1 MKKFVSILTVVLL
14 FSSALFLNGC
24 DSNNKTQ
31 SVKSTDKTTD
41 KAQTSASKKGSVS
54 ELKSYLLEPVKG
66 ENPLYGTWKIKG
78 VDVVSF
84 IFRNDNLA
92 QMVMGTEADFASLS
106 VDDKNKTLSVSFVLG
121 LNGDYSY
128 KLSKDKKELTLTSKD
143 KKIKH
148 IKQKDYNLIPK
159 APKKPEIDSKIL
171 GWWKSE
177 DKQIYFFSDNGIMYS
192 NNISMETCYSYNAK
206 NGKINAIYN
215 YGGDVKIS
223 LDYSCKKGNLIIN
236 GTKFKQ
242 F

>member
-1 MKKFVSILTVVLL
+1 MKKFISILTAVLL

-24 DSNNKTQ
+24 NTVNKTQ
-31 SVKSTDKTTD
+31 SSKSTE
-41 KAQTSASKKGSVS
+41 KAQTSAEKKGSVS

-66 ENPLYGTWKIKG
+66 KNPLYGTWKIEG

-106 VDDKNKTLSVSFVLG
+106 VDAENKTLSVSFVLG

-128 KLSKDKKELTLTSKD
+128 NLSKDKKELTLTSKD
-143 KKIKH
+143 KKIKL

-159 APKKPEIDSKIL
+159 APKNPEIDNKIL
-171 GWWKSE
+171 GWWQNE

-206 NGKINAIYN
+206 NGKINATYN

-236 GTKFKQ
+236 GTKFKK

>member
-1 MKKFVSILTVVLL
+1 MKKFVSILTAVLL

-24 DSNNKTQ
+24 NTVNKTQ
-31 SVKSTDKTTD
+31 SSKSTE
-41 KAQTSASKKGSVS
+41 KAQTSAEKNGSVS
-54 ELKSYLLEPVKG
+54 ELKSYLSEPVKG
-66 ENPLYGTWKIKG
+66 KNPLYGTWKIEN

-106 VDDKNKTLSVSFVLG
+106 VDAENKTLSVSFVLG

-128 KLSKDKKELTLTSKD
+128 NLSKDKKELTLTSKD
-143 KKIKH
+143 KKIKL

-159 APKKPEIDSKIL
+159 APKNPEIDNKIL
-171 GWWKSE
+171 GWWQNE

-206 NGKINAIYN
+206 NGKINATYN

-236 GTKFKQ
+236 GTKFKK

>member
-1 MKKFVSILTVVLL
+1 MKKFISILTAVLL

-24 DSNNKTQ
+24 NTVNKTQ
-31 SVKSTDKTTD
+31 SSKSTE
-41 KAQTSASKKGSVS
+41 KAQTSAEKKGSVS
-54 ELKSYLLEPVKG
+54 ELKSYLSEPVKG
-66 ENPLYGTWKIKG
+66 KNPLYGTWKIEN

-106 VDDKNKTLSVSFVLG
+106 VDAVNKTLSVSFVLG

-143 KKIKH
+143 KKIKL

-159 APKKPEIDSKIL
+159 APKNPEIDKKIL
-171 GWWKSE
+171 GWWQNE

-206 NGKINAIYN
+206 NGKINATYN

-236 GTKFKQ
+236 GTKFKK

>member
-1 MKKFVSILTVVLL
+1 MKKFVSILTAVLL

-24 DSNNKTQ
+24 NTVNKTQ
-31 SVKSTDKTTD
+31 SSKSTE
-41 KAQTSASKKGSVS
+41 KAQTSAEKKGSVS

-66 ENPLYGTWKIKG
+66 KNPLYGTWKIEG

-106 VDDKNKTLSVSFVLG
+106 VDAVNKTLSVSFVLG

-128 KLSKDKKELTLTSKD
+128 KLSKDKKELTLTSKG
-143 KKIKH
+143 KKIKL

-159 APKKPEIDSKIL
+159 APKSPEIDNKIL
-171 GWWKSE
+171 GWWQNE

-206 NGKINAIYN
+206 NGKINATYN

-236 GTKFKQ
+236 GTKFKK